1 MKRRFK
7 MFNKVW
13 VLAVLAT
20 VFVYAN
26 VAKAQFVTD
35 GLVSY
40 WNFES
45 VENGTVA
52 DGWGNNDGTLVGDA
66 KLATGKVG
74 NAMEFDGDGD
84 AVNCGNDESLNF
96 DTADPFTIC
105 AWIKCNPGRLEVLE
119 PWELWGQGIVGK
131 IDTNWHGYLL
141 TVTGAGHPD
150 EPYTLNGVLS
160 HELGGNDI
168 NSSTPDDSMKIATD
182 WTYVCMS
189 YEGTSDVAGIHLSIN
204 GEDQPVSSQRDNLT
218 ATIAN
223 AADLHIGHVAALD
236 TWPVW
241 FDGYIDEVAV
251 YNRDLSE
258 DEVAANFD
266 AEANTATAVQ
276 PTDKLAHTWG
286 RIKVSK

>member
-1 MKRRFK
+1 
-7 MFNKVW
+7 
-13 VLAVLAT
+13 
-20 VFVYAN
+20 
-26 VAKAQFVTD
+26 
-35 GLVSY
+35 
-40 WNFES
+40 
-45 VENGTVA
+45 
-52 DGWGNNDGTLVGDA
+52 
-66 KLATGKVG
+66 
-74 NAMEFDGDGD
+74 MEFDGDGD

-204 GEDQPVSSQRDNLT
+204 GEDQPVSTQRDGLT
-218 ATIAN
+218 ASISSRARFTIGQVTVH
-223 AADLHIGHVAALD
+223 D
-236 TWPVW
+236 WPIW
-241 FDGYIDEVAV
+241 FDGLIDEVAV
-251 YNRDLSE
+251 YNRALSE
-258 DEVAANFD
+258 DEISQNF
-266 AEANTATAVQ
+266 AENGLAVQ
-276 PTDKLAHTWG
+276 PTDKLPHTWG
-286 RIKVSK
+286 KIKVSK

>member
-1 MKRRFK
+1 LGKDKGFK
-7 MFNKVW
+7 V
-13 VLAVLAT
+13 
-20 VFVYAN
+20 
-26 VAKAQFVTD
+26 D
-35 GLVSY
+35 R
-40 WNFES
+40 
-45 VENGTVA
+45 NGTVA

-168 NSSTPDDSMKIATD
+168 NSSTPDDSMIFTGKLT
-182 WTYVCMS
+182 TTR
-189 YEGTSDVAGIHLSIN
+189 G
-204 GEDQPVSSQRDNLT
+204 RDRNPQQ
-218 ATIAN
+218 
-223 AADLHIGHVAALD
+223 DRLD
-236 TWPVW
+236 THQHKPAW
-241 FDGYIDEVAV
+241 
-251 YNRDLSE
+251 LL
-258 DEVAANFD
+258 
-266 AEANTATAVQ
+266 Q
-276 PTDKLAHTWG
+276 CG
-286 RIKVSK
+286 RKFAPPRARISS